1 MTAAQLLDRFDLHD
15 STCSDKCTQSARAT
29 RFLELIPA
37 RLGEDLTFS
46 FRVLRINRETGAEV
60 VDALWRRLSLELRR
74 GAVPFTHRA
83 DVTVLVQALKQHRGA
98 AIELADYV
106 SGQLTGG
113 A

>member
-1 MTAAQLLDRFDLHD
+1 MQAALLTRSDSD
-15 STCSDKCTQSARAT
+15 STTTCTDKSTSA